1 MKLGGSRLSARRSFA
16 PACVAVLLYG
26 FGASAVAAA
35 TVEIK
40 DGNIFV
46 VEGAQRRQLT
56 RSGRDADAV
65 LAPDGKTVAFTRVGN
80 PQSSGMQGDC
90 KSASRPT
97 SSAASASTAA
107 ATSFWSA
114 ARRARIRRRACAN
127 SAASSSAP
135 TAACSMC

>member
-16 PACVAVLLYG
+16 PAWVAVLLYG

-90 KSASRPT
+90 KSGQQADELR
-97 SSAASASTAA
+97 
-107 ATSFWSA
+107 
-114 ARRARIRRRACAN
+114 RIRVDGGGDELLVRGQ
-127 SAASSSAP
+127 
-135 TAACSMC
+135 